1 MNYNIYICIMI
12 TLLEH
17 LPNISSSNLTN
28 SSYVSFSSVYPNRTT
43 LQISLSFSFWI
54 QIMMTIGTIKTP
66 PLVLIVVSSLV
77 PSSSADCLLEDA
89 CILINSTLLL
99 ITPCCPS
106 SATAQYEIYIIGQK
120 DLTSRSTWVPL
131 TELSVI
137 SNGLH
142 RQVEFVYLSFTQM
155 GLLGSAV
162 ASSGK

>member
-1 MNYNIYICIMI
+1 MCVCRMI

-17 LPNISSSNLTN
+17 LPNISPSNPTN
-28 SSYVSFSSVYPNRTT
+28 SSCVRFSSAYPSRMT

-54 QIMMTIGTIKTP
+54 QITMTIGTIKTP

-106 SATAQYEIYIIGQK
+106 SATAQYEIYIVGQK
-120 DLTSRSTWVPL
+120 DVTSRSTWVLL

-142 RQVEFVYLSFTQM
+142 RQMEFVKLSFHTN
-155 GLLGSAV
+155 GSV
-162 ASSGK
+162 GVSSSR